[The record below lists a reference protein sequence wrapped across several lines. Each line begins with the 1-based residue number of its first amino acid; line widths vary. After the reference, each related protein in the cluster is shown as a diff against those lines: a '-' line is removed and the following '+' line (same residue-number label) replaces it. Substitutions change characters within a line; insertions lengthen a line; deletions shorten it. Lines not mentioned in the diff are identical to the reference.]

1 MIRVLVMD
9 IESKKVVIVAITES
23 GAELGRKILEALPGS
38 TLYFPE
44 KLGLEPGERMHP
56 FSQTLKELIGEF
68 FPRYKSL
75 VLIMTAGIAVRLVAP
90 RLENKHKD
98 PGVVVVDEGGRFA
111 VSLLSGH
118 EGGANELARRI
129 AKIIGAQP
137 VITTASEVKES
148 IFLDT
153 LGQSF
158 GWELEEGAD
167 LARVRAALING
178 EEVGIYQDAGERN
191 WWPKGTP
198 LPTNIHM
205 FTDLGDLRKSSCS
218 GALIITD
225 HTLDGKLDKPAAIY
239 RPRSLVVGLGYHQGV
254 SPSHIE
260 EAVGQLLSEHGLSL
274 KSIRNVATIDVKQGE
289 ASLSHLAQAKSL
301 NVEFFSA
308 PALAEVDFPSPPS
321 SMAHKWVGTPSVC
334 EAAALLSSGASSLLV
349 PKTKL
354 GDITLA
360 IARIPFDK
368 SLGKLFLVGLGPGDL
383 DHLTPRARKALSESD
398 VILGYRT
405 YIELLGGIVRGKEV
419 VSTEMGEEVKRA
431 ERAISLAGQG
441 KTVSLVSG
449 GDSGLYGMAGLVME
463 MLRFQK
469 KAEIYLEVIP
479 GVPALCGA
487 SSLLGAPLTSD
498 FACISLSDRLTPWE
512 DIERR
517 LELSTQADMV
527 IVLYNPCSQGRRRE
541 LAEARDILLKY
552 RAGSTPIGIVDNAY
566 RKGQRIAI
574 TDIDHMLDF
583 DIGMSSTVIVG
594 NSSTF
599 TLDKWMITPRGYSKK
614 YNLERS

>member
-1 MIRVLVMD
+1 MD
-9 IESKKVVIVAITES
+9 IESKKVAIVAITRS
-23 GAELGRKILEALPGS
+23 GAESGRKILEALPGS
-38 TLYFPE
+38 ILYFPE

-75 VLIMTAGIAVRLVAP
+75 VLIMAAGIAVRLVAP

-118 EGGANELARRI
+118 EGGANELARRV

-137 VITTASEVKES
+137 VITTAKEAKETIS
-148 IFLDT
+148 LDT

-158 GWELEEGAD
+158 GWELEGGAD

-191 WWPKGTP
+191 WWPKGMP
-198 LPTNIHM
+198 SLINIHM
-205 FTDLGDLRKSSCS
+205 FTDLEDLRKSSCS

-225 HTLDGKLDKPAAIY
+225 HTVGEKLDKPAVIC
-239 RPRSLVVGLGYHQGV
+239 RPKSLVVGLGYHQGV
-254 SPSHIE
+254 SPSHLE
-260 EAVGQLLSEHGLSL
+260 EAMDQLLSEHGLSPN
-274 KSIRNVATIDVKQGE
+274 SIRNVATINVKQGE
-289 ASLSHLAQAKSL
+289 ASLSHLAQAKNL

-321 SMAHKWVGTPSVC
+321 PMAHKWVGTPSVC

-354 GDITLA
+354 EDITLA
-360 IARIPFDK
+360 IARIPFDRT
-368 SLGKLFLVGLGPGDL
+368 LGKLFLVGLGPGDL
-383 DHLTPRARKALSESD
+383 DYLTPRARKALSESE
-398 VILGYRT
+398 VILGYRI
-405 YIELLGGIVRGKEV
+405 YIEPLGEIVRGKEV

-463 MLRFQK
+463 MLRFK
-469 KAEIYLEVIP
+469 DEVRFSVEVIP
-479 GVPALCGA
+479 GVPALCGV

-517 LELSTQADMV
+517 LELSAQADMV
-527 IVLYNPCSQGRRRE
+527 IVLYNPRSHSRHHQLSR
-541 LAEARDILLKY
+541 AQDILLKY
-552 RAGSTPIGIVDNAY
+552 HPGSTPVGIVDSAY

-583 DIGMSSTVIVG
+583 DIGMSSTVMVG

-599 TLDKWMITPRGYSKK
+599 TLDKWMITPRGYGKK
-614 YNLERS
+614 YNLGRS